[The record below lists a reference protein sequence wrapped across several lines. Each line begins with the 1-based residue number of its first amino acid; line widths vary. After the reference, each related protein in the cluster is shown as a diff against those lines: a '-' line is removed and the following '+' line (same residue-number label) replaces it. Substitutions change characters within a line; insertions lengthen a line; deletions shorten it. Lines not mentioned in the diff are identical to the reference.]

1 MLLPKDWERPLG
13 PVVLAQLVSLGA
25 VAGTLLQY
33 SAVYWPSDN
42 ALAVPLVLLALA
54 ALTGNAAAPRIGALL
69 ALCMA
74 LTAVPAAVSGAA
86 KAEPAWLRPTVEAW
100 PWMLSLVLL
109 LANLPAADRGKR
121 SVGAVGILAV
131 LPALLVQGILSPW
144 VAASVPDPFWQTAR
158 TLGHL
163 EPVIAVGMTLGWYV
177 TALWLLRSAGCIAA
191 GAGIK
196 GKWADVLPVGTAA
209 AVIILRMQP
218 KALFWTVLGG
228 FLWVLIPF
236 LNAIRKVKK
245 R

>member
-1 MLLPKDWERPLG
+1 MHQKQHTLWLLAALAAPLAHFSGCGWLSAGAAAAAALPLMLLPKDWERPLG

-131 LPALLVQGILSPW
+131 LPQVGNHVAYAYHAALKRGGTKRC
-144 VAASVPDPFWQTAR
+144 D
-158 TLGHL
+158 
-163 EPVIAVGMTLGWYV
+163 
-177 TALWLLRSAGCIAA
+177 AGFVDAA
-191 GAGIK
+191 GLDAFIEGIE
-196 GKWADVLPVGTAA
+196 GLDVAKTQDLLLELPVVAQDP
-209 AVIILRMQP
+209 I
-218 KALFWTVLGG
+218 
-228 FLWVLIPF
+228 
-236 LNAIRKVKK
+236 K
-245 R
+245 RL